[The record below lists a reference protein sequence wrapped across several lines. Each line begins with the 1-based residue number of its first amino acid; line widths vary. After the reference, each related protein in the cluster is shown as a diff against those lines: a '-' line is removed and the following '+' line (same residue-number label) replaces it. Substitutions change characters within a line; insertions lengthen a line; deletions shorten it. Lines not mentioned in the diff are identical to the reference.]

1 MVVDDAELLLDNPV
15 STRLDRI
22 VRSAGD
28 RGGLVII
35 AATTTDLSR
44 RFSGWLFDARQS
56 RTGILLAPAGP
67 ADGEVF
73 DVRLPRSLGA
83 GPPPPPGRGL
93 LVVRGEWTP
102 AQVILS

>member
-1 MVVDDAELLLDNPV
+1 M
-15 STRLDRI
+15 
-22 VRSAGD
+22 
-28 RGGLVII
+28 II

-93 LVVRGEWTP
+93 LVVRGEWTA